1 MSSDVRQGAGQGAR
15 QPGGGGTHP
24 GADPEATSG
33 AATGTTPR
41 VDASERESRAVAE
54 EARETEWQ
62 RPSFAKGLYL
72 GHFDLDLVHPHP
84 RASREDEARGEEFLA
99 RLREVCA
106 TIDGARIERDARI
119 PDEDLARLAE
129 IGAFGMKIPRGYGGL
144 GLTMSAYGKALM
156 LIGSAHPSLGALVSA
171 HQSIGV
177 SEPVKLVG
185 TAEQKQAFL
194 PRCAAGAISA
204 FLLTEP
210 DVGSDPARMASTATP
225 TDDGTA
231 YLLDGVKLWTTN
243 GVVAELL
250 VVMAR
255 VPEHDGHKGGIT
267 AFVVE
272 GTAEGITVER
282 RNSFM
287 GLKGIENGLTRF
299 HQVRVPAEN
308 RLGKEG
314 EGLRI
319 ALTTLNAGRLS
330 IPAMCAAAG
339 KWSLKIA
346 REWSAERV
354 QWGRP
359 VGEHGAVAEKIAFIA
374 ATTYGLESVLELSAQ
389 LADAGSK
396 DIRIEAALAKLWSS
410 EMAWR
415 IADELV
421 QVRGGRGYETAESLR
436 ARGERA
442 VPAEQ
447 MLRDLRINRIFEGS
461 TEIMHLLIARE
472 AVDAHL
478 KAAGALA
485 EKDATLEDKARA
497 AAGASGFYAKWLPQL
512 VAGRG
517 AVPTSYA
524 EFGHLARHLRFVERS
539 SRKLARQ
546 TFYGMSR
553 WQAAMEYR
561 QAFLGRI
568 VDIGAELF
576 AMTAACSRAEM
587 LRTDDEARGRSAY
600 RLADTFCEQS
610 RLRVEAHFRA
620 LWSNTDDADR
630 RLAQGVLAG
639 DYTWLEE
646 GVLDPSEGTGP
657 WIAPWSPGA
666 SEVESVWRAVR

>member
-1 MSSDVRQGAGQGAR
+1 MATDVQQ
-15 QPGGGGTHP
+15 
-24 GADPEATSG
+24 E
-33 AATGTTPR
+33 TPTR
-41 VDASERESRAVAE
+41 VEPSERESRALAE
-54 EARETEWQ
+54 ESREQEWQ

-84 RASREDEARGEEFLA
+84 RSAPDDEARAEEFLT
-99 RLREVCA
+99 RLRAVCER
-106 TIDGARIERDARI
+106 IDGARIEREDRI
-119 PDEDLARLAE
+119 PDEVVKELAD
-129 IGAFGMKIPRGYGGL
+129 IGAFGMKIPREYGGL
-144 GLTMSAYGKALM
+144 GLTMSAYGRALM
-156 LIGSAHPSLGALVSA
+156 LVGSAHPSIGALLSA

-177 SEPVKLVG
+177 PEPVKLVG
-185 TAEQKQAFL
+185 THEQKQKFL
-194 PRCAAGAISA
+194 PRCASGAISA

-225 TDDGTA
+225 TEDGTA

-255 VPEHDGHKGGIT
+255 VPASDGHKGGIT

-272 GTAEGITVER
+272 GDSEGITVER

-287 GLKGIENGLTRF
+287 GLRGLENGVTRF

-308 RLGKEG
+308 RLGNEG
-314 EGLRI
+314 DGLRI

-339 KWSLKIA
+339 KWALKIA

-359 VGEHGAVAEKIAFIA
+359 VGEHGAVAEKVAFIA
-374 ATTYGLESVLELSAQ
+374 ATTYGLESVLELSSQ

-396 DIRIEAALAKLWSS
+396 DIRIEAALAKLWAS
-410 EMAWR
+410 EMAWK

-447 MLRDLRINRIFEGS
+447 LLRDLRINRIFEGS

-485 EKDATLEDKARA
+485 DKDATPQDKARA
-497 AAGASGFYAKWLPQL
+497 AVGASGFYAGWLPRL
-512 VAGRG
+512 VVGKG
-517 AVPTSYA
+517 STPTSYA
-524 EFGHLARHLRFVERS
+524 EFGPLAAHLRFVERS

-553 WQAAMEYR
+553 WQARMEYQ
-561 QAFLGRI
+561 QAFLGRV

-576 AMTAACSRAEM
+576 AMTAACTRAEM
-587 LRTDDEARGRSAY
+587 LRRDDEARGRSAY
-600 RLADTFCEQS
+600 QLADAFCQQS
-610 RLRVEAHFRA
+610 RVRVERLFEA
-620 LWSNTDDADR
+620 LWSNTDDTDR
-630 RLAQGVLAG
+630 RLASHVLAG
-639 DYTWLEE
+639 DYTWLED

-657 WIAPWSPGA
+657 WIATWSPGP
-666 SEVESVWRAVR
+666 SEVESVRRTVR

>member
-1 MSSDVRQGAGQGAR
+1 MSSDVEQDR
-15 QPGGGGTHP
+15 PT
-24 GADPEATSG
+24 
-33 AATGTTPR
+33 
-41 VDASERESRAVAE
+41 VDATERESRAVAE
-54 EARETEWQ
+54 AAREADWS

-84 RASREDEARGEEFLA
+84 RATPEDQARGEEFLV
-99 RLREVCA
+99 RLREVCEG
-106 TIDGARIERDARI
+106 IDGAQIERDALI
-119 PDEDLARLAE
+119 PDDVLARLAD
-129 IGAFGMKIPRGYGGL
+129 IGAFGMKIPREYGGL
-144 GLTMSAYGKALM
+144 GLTMSAYGQALM
-156 LIGSAHPSLGALVSA
+156 LVGSAHPSLGALLSA

-177 SEPVKLVG
+177 PEPVKLVG
-185 TAEQKQAFL
+185 TAQQKQAFL

-210 DVGSDPARMASTATP
+210 DVGSDPARMGSTATP
-225 TDDGTA
+225 TEDGTA

-255 VPEHDGHKGGIT
+255 VPAHSGHGDHPQKGGIT

-308 RLGKEG
+308 RLGNEG
-314 EGLRI
+314 DGLKI

-339 KWSLKIA
+339 KWALKIS

-359 VGEHGAVAEKIAFIA
+359 VGEHGAVAEKLAFIA

-410 EMAWR
+410 EMAWQ

-421 QVRGGRGYETAESLR
+421 QVRGGRGYETAASLR

-461 TEIMHLLIARE
+461 TGIMHLLIARE

-485 EKDATLEDKARA
+485 EKDASLEDKARA

-512 VAGRG
+512 VVGKG
-517 AVPTSYA
+517 AAPTSYA
-524 EFGHLARHLRFVERS
+524 EFGALATHLRFVERS

-553 WQAAMEYR
+553 WQAKMEYR
-561 QAFLGRI
+561 QAFLGRV

-576 AMTAACSRAEM
+576 AIAAACSRAEM

-600 RLADTFCEQS
+600 QLADVFCRQS
-610 RLRVEAHFRA
+610 RLRVERLFTD
-620 LWSNTDDADR
+620 LWSNSDDADV
-630 RLAQGVLAG
+630 RLAKGVLAG

-646 GVLDPSEGTGP
+646 GVLDQSEGTGP

-666 SEVESVWRAVR
+666 SESESVWRAVR

>member
-1 MSSDVRQGAGQGAR
+1 MSSDVRQNPSTEQ
-15 QPGGGGTHP
+15 
-24 GADPEATSG
+24 SG
-33 AATGTTPR
+33 RTRR
-41 VDASERESRAVAE
+41 VDATERQSREVAE
-54 EARETEWQ
+54 AAREEAWE

-72 GHFDLDLVHPHP
+72 GRFDLDLVHPHP
-84 RASREDEARGEEFLA
+84 RADPGDEARGDEFLS
-99 RLREVCA
+99 RMHEVCNH
-106 TIDGARIERDARI
+106 IDGARIEREARI
-119 PDEDLARLAE
+119 PDEDVKALADV
-129 IGAFGMKIPRGYGGL
+129 GAFGMKIPREYGGL

-156 LIGSAHPSLGALVSA
+156 LASSAHPSIGALLSA

-177 SEPVKLVG
+177 PEPVKLVG
-185 TAEQKQAFL
+185 TSEQKEAFL

-210 DVGSDPARMASTATP
+210 DVGSDPARLATTAVP
-225 TDDGTA
+225 TADGTA

-243 GVVAELL
+243 GVVADLL
-250 VVMAR
+250 VVIAR
-255 VPEHDGHKGGIT
+255 VPAHDGRKGGIT

-272 GTAEGITVER
+272 GSSEGITVER
-282 RNSFM
+282 RNTFM

-308 RLGKEG
+308 RLGNEG
-314 EGLRI
+314 DGLKI
-319 ALTTLNAGRLS
+319 ALTTLNAGRLA

-339 KWSLKIA
+339 KWALKIA
-346 REWSAERV
+346 REWSSERV

-359 VGEHGAVAEKIAFIA
+359 VGEHEAVAEKIAFIA

-396 DIRIEAALAKLWSS
+396 DIRIEAALAKLWAS
-410 EMAWR
+410 EMAWT

-421 QVRGGRGYETAESLR
+421 QIRGGRGYETAESLQ

-447 MLRDLRINRIFEGS
+447 MLRDSRINRIFEGS
-461 TEIMHLLIARE
+461 SEIMHLLIARE

-485 EKDATLEDKARA
+485 DKDATFQDKARA
-497 AAGASGFYAKWLPQL
+497 AVGASGFYARWLPHL

-517 AVPTSYA
+517 TAPMSYA
-524 EFGHLARHLRFVERS
+524 DFGPLAEHLRFVERS
-539 SRKLARQ
+539 SRKLARH

-553 WQAAMEYR
+553 WQAKLEYR
-561 QAFLGRI
+561 QVFLGRI

-587 LRTDDEARGRSAY
+587 LRVDDGMRGQQAY
-600 RLADTFCEQS
+600 QLADAFCDQS
-610 RLRVEAHFRA
+610 RLRVERLFAA
-620 LWSNTDDADR
+620 LWTNTDATDS
-630 RLAQGVLAG
+630 RLARSVLAG
-639 DYTWLEE
+639 DHTWLEE

-657 WIAPWSPGA
+657 WIAAWSPGP
-666 SEVESVWRAVR
+666 SESESVRRPFG

>member
-1 MSSDVRQGAGQGAR
+1 MSSDVEQDR
-15 QPGGGGTHP
+15 PT
-24 GADPEATSG
+24 
-33 AATGTTPR
+33 
-41 VDASERESRAVAE
+41 VDATERESRAVAE
-54 EARETEWQ
+54 AAREADWS

-84 RASREDEARGEEFLA
+84 RATPEDQARGEEFLV
-99 RLREVCA
+99 RLREVCEG
-106 TIDGARIERDARI
+106 IDGAQIERDALI
-119 PDEDLARLAE
+119 PDDVLARLAD
-129 IGAFGMKIPRGYGGL
+129 IGAFGMKIPREYGGL
-144 GLTMSAYGKALM
+144 GLTMSAYGQALM
-156 LIGSAHPSLGALVSA
+156 LVGSAHPSLGALLSA

-177 SEPVKLVG
+177 PEPVKLVG
-185 TAEQKQAFL
+185 TAQQKQAFL

-210 DVGSDPARMASTATP
+210 DVGSDPARMGSTATP
-225 TDDGTA
+225 TEDGTA

-255 VPEHDGHKGGIT
+255 VPAHDGHGDHPQKGGIT

-308 RLGKEG
+308 RLGNEG
-314 EGLRI
+314 DGLKI

-339 KWSLKIA
+339 KWALKIS

-359 VGEHGAVAEKIAFIA
+359 VGEHGAVAEKLAFIA

-410 EMAWR
+410 EMAWQ

-421 QVRGGRGYETAESLR
+421 QVRGGRGYETAASLR

-485 EKDATLEDKARA
+485 EKDASLEDKARA

-512 VAGRG
+512 VVGKG
-517 AVPTSYA
+517 AAPTSYA
-524 EFGHLARHLRFVERS
+524 EFGALAPHLRFVERS

-553 WQAAMEYR
+553 WQARMEYR
-561 QAFLGRI
+561 QAFLGRV

-576 AMTAACSRAEM
+576 AIAAACSRAEM

-600 RLADTFCEQS
+600 QLADVFCRQS
-610 RLRVEAHFRA
+610 RLRVERLFTD
-620 LWSNTDDADR
+620 LWSNSDDADL
-630 RLAQGVLAG
+630 RLAKGVLAG
-639 DYTWLEE
+639 EYTWLEE
-646 GVLDPSEGTGP
+646 GVLDQSEGTGP

-666 SEVESVWRAVR
+666 SESESVWRAVR

>member
-1 MSSDVRQGAGQGAR
+1 MTGDVEQQLSNR
-15 QPGGGGTHP
+15 
-24 GADPEATSG
+24 
-33 AATGTTPR
+33 AASTTEGR
-41 VDASERESRAVAE
+41 VHASEREAREVAE
-54 EARETEWQ
+54 AAREADWE

-84 RASREDEARGEEFLA
+84 RASSEDEARGEQFLA
-99 RLREVCA
+99 RLREVV
-106 TIDGARIERDARI
+106 TTFDGGRIEHDAQV
-119 PDEDLARLAE
+119 PDEYVKALAD
-129 IGAFGMKIPRGYGGL
+129 IGAFGMKIPREYGGL
-144 GLTMSAYGKALM
+144 GLTMSSYGKALM
-156 LIGSAHPSLGALVSA
+156 LIGSAHPSLGALISA

-177 SEPVKLVG
+177 PEPVKLVG

-255 VPEHDGHKGGIT
+255 VPKHDGGRGGIT

-272 GTAEGITVER
+272 GDSDGITVER
-282 RNSFM
+282 RNRFM
-287 GLKGIENGLTRF
+287 GLAGLENGVTRF

-314 EGLRI
+314 DGLKI

-421 QVRGGRGYETAESLR
+421 QIRGGRGYETAASLA

-447 MLRDLRINRIFEGS
+447 ILRDLRINRIFEGS

-485 EKDATLEDKARA
+485 DKDASLEGKARA

-512 VAGRG
+512 VVGKG
-517 AVPTSYA
+517 ATPTSYA

-553 WQAAMEYR
+553 WQAKLEYR
-561 QAFLGRI
+561 QAFLGRV

-576 AMTAACSRAEM
+576 AMAAACSRAEM
-587 LRTDDEARGRSAY
+587 LRVDDAALGRSAY
-600 RLADTFCEQS
+600 QLADAFCEQS
-610 RLRVEAHFRA
+610 RLRVEGLFAA
-620 LWSNTDDADR
+620 LWANTDDDDR
-630 RLAQGVLAG
+630 RLAKGVLAG

-657 WIAPWSPGA
+657 WIAEWSPGPSDVA
-666 SEVESVWRAVR
+666 SVWRSVR